1 MSSAGREQRH
11 TARLQPFVVRCR
23 VSWAGGRTSAYI
35 TDLSV
40 HGARLSLLEEPPA
53 AGLRVAVEVRFSR
66 EHRQWCLHGEA
77 KWRRTLESKGG
88 YSMGVR
94 FVELGA
100 EERALLDRVVEDFR
114 SQAAR
119 IG

>member
-1 MSSAGREQRH
+1 MSNAGREKRG

-23 VSWAGGRTSAYI
+23 VGWEGVKTPAYI

-40 HGARLSLLEEPPA
+40 HGARLSLPVEPPA
-53 AGLRVAVEVRFSR
+53 AGVRVAIEVRFR
-66 EHRQWCLHGEA
+66 MERRQWSLHGEA
-77 KWRRTLESKGG
+77 KWRRTLESKF
-88 YSMGVR
+88 SMGLR